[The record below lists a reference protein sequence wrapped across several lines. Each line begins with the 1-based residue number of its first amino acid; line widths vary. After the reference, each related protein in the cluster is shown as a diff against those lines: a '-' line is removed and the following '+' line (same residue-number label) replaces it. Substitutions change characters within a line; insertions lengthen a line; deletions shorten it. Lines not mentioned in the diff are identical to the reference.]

1 MLLRRFLWGCFQTA
15 KGEKLVLGEWSE
27 LEYVEASSLI
37 KVVYDF
43 HCSIVRSCRKMRF
56 LSIPTISI
64 AIFTDY
70 SNDWLVNLLHINSI
84 SHALLLWWPSP
95 FHWFVSFLLDFSGW
109 LIFSSDYKMGIYLLS
124 TIVLNNLFSFL
135 DILLVKGSSW
145 YSVWLC
151 FCYILLL
158 MPPSQRVLFEQFYK
172 KAVALGAKKVDFV
185 LVSQHR
191 ERS

>member
-1 MLLRRFLWGCFQTA
+1 
-15 KGEKLVLGEWSE
+15 
-27 LEYVEASSLI
+27 
-37 KVVYDF
+37 
-43 HCSIVRSCRKMRF
+43 
-56 LSIPTISI
+56 
-64 AIFTDY
+64 
-70 SNDWLVNLLHINSI
+70 
-84 SHALLLWWPSP
+84 
-95 FHWFVSFLLDFSGW
+95 
-109 LIFSSDYKMGIYLLS
+109 MGIYLLS

-151 FCYILLL
+151 FFYIIL

-185 LVSQHR
+185 LASQHR